1 MSNIVL
7 SKGKGGHEMIKDEM
21 KMRVAKIYEKVDDVR
36 VELIEQKEAIK
47 WLLDKIIDL
56 AAEVDSLE
64 VDLECEDE

>member
-1 MSNIVL
+1 
-7 SKGKGGHEMIKDEM
+7 MIKDEM
-21 KMRVAKIYEKVDDVR
+21 KMRLSKIYENVDDVR

-64 VDLECEDE
+64 ADLEREDE

>member
-1 MSNIVL
+1 
-7 SKGKGGHEMIKDEM
+7 MIKDEL
-21 KMRVAKIYEKVDDVR
+21 KMRLAKIYEKVDDAR

-64 VDLECEDE
+64 MDLECEDE

>member
-1 MSNIVL
+1 
-7 SKGKGGHEMIKDEM
+7 MIKDEM
-21 KMRVAKIYEKVDDVR
+21 KTRVADIYEKVDDVR

>member
-1 MSNIVL
+1 
-7 SKGKGGHEMIKDEM
+7 MIKDEM

-36 VELIEQKEAIK
+36 VELIEQKHAIIY
-47 WLLDKIIDL
+47 LLNIIIDL

>member
-1 MSNIVL
+1 
-7 SKGKGGHEMIKDEM
+7 MIKDEM
-21 KMRVAKIYEKVDDVR
+21 KTRVADIYEKVDNVR

-64 VDLECEDE
+64 ADLECEDE

>member
-1 MSNIVL
+1 
-7 SKGKGGHEMIKDEM
+7 MIKDEM
-21 KMRVAKIYEKVDDVR
+21 KMRLSKIYEKVDDVR

>member
-1 MSNIVL
+1 
-7 SKGKGGHEMIKDEM
+7 MIRDEM
-21 KMRVAKIYEKVDDVR
+21 KMRLSKIYENVDDVR

-64 VDLECEDE
+64 AELEGEDE

>member
-1 MSNIVL
+1 
-7 SKGKGGHEMIKDEM
+7 MIKDEM
-21 KMRVAKIYEKVDDVR
+21 KMRVAAIYDRLEDVR
-36 VELIEQKEAIK
+36 VELNEQKDSIK

>member
-1 MSNIVL
+1 
-7 SKGKGGHEMIKDEM
+7 MIKDEM
-21 KMRVAKIYEKVDDVR
+21 KMRVTALYERVDDVR

-64 VDLECEDE
+64 MDLECEDE

>member
-1 MSNIVL
+1 
-7 SKGKGGHEMIKDEM
+7 MIKDEM
-21 KMRVAKIYEKVDDVR
+21 KTRVAAIYEKVDDVR